1 MLDYLI
7 WGLKQVRRHRRLLV
21 ILYLLNLL
29 LALIGL
35 WPLHAAMRDYTGH
48 SRLTAT
54 DSLPSFDAVLEFLIY
69 KKDVLPAMAPI
80 LVASFLVYGLVQLFL
95 YGGILSVFLRN
106 RKYEAAYFWGR
117 CGKLFRRLLVLLLWS
132 LPFLAVLVLLP
143 QSITLIKKAVWGPDP
158 YQYITFWSGWLV
170 TIVQMAMVLLYHLLY
185 DYAALYLVRHE
196 NARSLEA
203 LKYSLIFNVKN
214 FTTTAGITFAV
225 AGAGIALVLLYN
237 ALAAL
242 LDFNL
247 TLTVVLLLLVQQ
259 AYIFMRLLLKLARY
273 AAQIGFYQ
281 NVRLRFETIKE

>member
-29 LALIGL
+29 LALVGL
-35 WPLHAAMRDYTGH
+35 WPLHSAMRNFAGH
-48 SRLTAT
+48 SRWTAT
-54 DSLPSFDAVLEFLIY
+54 DSMPSFDAVLEFLIY
-69 KKDVLPAMAPI
+69 KKDVLPALAPI
-80 LVASFLVYGLVQLFL
+80 LVASFLIYGLAQLFL

-132 LPFLAVLVLLP
+132 LPFLAVLVLMP
-143 QSITLIKKAVWGPDP
+143 QSVTLIRKAVWGPDP

-185 DYAALYLVRHE
+185 DYAALYLIRNE
-196 NARSLEA
+196 NARSVEA
-203 LKYSLIFNVKN
+203 LKYSLIFNLKN

-237 ALAAL
+237 ALAAM
-242 LDFNL
+242 LDFDL
-247 TLTVVLLLLVQQ
+247 TLTVVLLLIVQQ
-259 AYIFMRLLLKLARY
+259 AYIFMRMLLKLARY